1 MTVTGLHSQGA
12 DRATNAGLKREADE
26 LLGFAGFRKLLAAY
40 DGWFVGGS
48 YSYDLMCWRDLDIY
62 VLDPKN
68 DLQSCFRVACHL
80 TERLA
85 ARKSRFTNNLC
96 EFEAGPCG
104 LYWGIKL
111 GDSPFRDWKLDLW
124 FLAKEGYDNHFAYSA
139 RMRQRLTDESRR
151 AILSIKEVYWRR
163 KEYRDS
169 ITSDLIYRAVLDAGA
184 RTLDDFEEFL
194 RPNRR

>member
-1 MTVTGLHSQGA
+1 V
-12 DRATNAGLKREADE
+12 TNAGLKREGDE
-26 LLGFAGFRKLLAAY
+26 LLKLAGLRELLAAY

-62 VLDPKN
+62 VLDSKH
-68 DLQSCFRVACHL
+68 DLKSCFSVAYCL

-85 ARKSRFTNNLC
+85 ARKSRFTNNLG
-96 EFEAGPCG
+96 EFQAGPCG
-104 LYWGIKL
+104 FYWGIKL

-124 FLAKEGYDNHFAYSA
+124 FLAQEGYDNHIAYSA
-139 RMRQRLTDESRR
+139 LMRQRLTDESRR
-151 AILSIKEVYWRR
+151 DILSIKEVYWRR

-169 ITSDLIYRAVLDAGA
+169 ITSDLIYGAVLDAGA

-194 RPNRR
+194 RLNRR